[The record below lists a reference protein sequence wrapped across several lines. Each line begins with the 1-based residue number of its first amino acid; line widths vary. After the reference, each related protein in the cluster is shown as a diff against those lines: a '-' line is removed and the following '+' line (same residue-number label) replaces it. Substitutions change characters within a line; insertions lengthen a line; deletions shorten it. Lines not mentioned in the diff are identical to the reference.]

1 MLQHEPQPQPDEF
14 FVLTTDLPRANLLPS
29 SAFVLEDTLEMQEQ
43 KARVALGQLA
53 SLSQRRGVG
62 FGGIGFVATTW
73 SLAAPF
79 LVAEAFLALATGNIP
94 TSLLCGF
101 GIATTWRLRHL
112 QSENQALKISQHLIG
127 AKVGWLESLLEGL
140 SWGDAAT
147 THVITLTLQRLLPQV
162 TPEQRR
168 LFSPKLH
175 SILLDHLSVPVATH
189 NPALI
194 EALLAYVRS
203 SQDYEA
209 MSRVEMLRYNY
220 HPPRFGAAARK
231 GEAVLRDC
239 QAVLDLHIV
248 SDEEQLAAL
257 SSFTLPREGN
267 SLLLTGSEV
276 AEPQMSEQEHSA
288 VQKLLAELEEESK
301 KHRNPGMRLGFLI
314 ASWCLIVPY
323 TGVQT
328 VISLMGHQWGM
339 GAMFAVM
346 TGTATQ
352 LHRFALSP
360 RQSDVAKR
368 LARYGSK
375 KVIGPLIEA
384 LDWPD
389 EAIRSLAL
397 DALTDLLPTLNA
409 SDTNVL
415 NQKQRGILYRSL
427 RMSYAIRHERFL
439 SAILEALEQVG
450 DDEAVQSVGRL
461 ADAHAWHPAQKR
473 IRQKAADCLPSLSIR
488 AETNRASMTLLRPS
502 SASEMSPDTLLRPME
517 ERPDEAPEQLLR
529 ASNEE

>member
-1 MLQHEPQPQPDEF
+1 
-14 FVLTTDLPRANLLPS
+14 
-29 SAFVLEDTLEMQEQ
+29 
-43 KARVALGQLA
+43 
-53 SLSQRRGVG
+53 
-62 FGGIGFVATTW
+62 
-73 SLAAPF
+73 
-79 LVAEAFLALATGNIP
+79 
-94 TSLLCGF
+94 
-101 GIATTWRLRHL
+101 
-112 QSENQALKISQHLIG
+112 
-127 AKVGWLESLLEGL
+127 
-140 SWGDAAT
+140 
-147 THVITLTLQRLLPQV
+147 
-162 TPEQRR
+162 
-168 LFSPKLH
+168 
-175 SILLDHLSVPVATH
+175 
-189 NPALI
+189 
-194 EALLAYVRS
+194 
-203 SQDYEA
+203 
-209 MSRVEMLRYNY
+209 MLRYNY

-257 SSFTLPREGN
+257 SSFTLPRREGN